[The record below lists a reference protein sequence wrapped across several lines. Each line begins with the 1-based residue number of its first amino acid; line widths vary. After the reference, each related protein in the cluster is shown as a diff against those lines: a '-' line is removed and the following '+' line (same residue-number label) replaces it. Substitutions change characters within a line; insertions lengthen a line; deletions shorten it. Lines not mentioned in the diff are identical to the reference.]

1 MPGAAAERLP
11 TAGVIDDAG
20 VPDAVQIRPAIEPA
34 DLEVVPALV
43 VVLADVKRLVEVT
56 DQVDHEP

>member
-1 MPGAAAERLP
+1 
-11 TAGVIDDAG
+11 VIDDAG

-34 DLEVVPALV
+34 DLELVPALV